1 MLNLA
6 RVERLLAKLH
16 IRDRD
21 GKGRVPFRFN
31 PNQQIIMERL
41 KKWQAKGNGVNA
53 ILLKSRRVGGSALAD
68 GILVCHCMAKDM
80 AEALIVA
87 HQHKSSQA
95 LMKVPKMLVKDL
107 PLPIDTSNQ
116 NKLIFPH
123 DDGDSTLTMATA
135 GSVVGGRG
143 ITNTALHLSEA
154 AFYPGVE
161 SFASLVSTVTRG
173 EEGVK
178 IIESTANGTVGQG
191 ETFYTYWN
199 AAVEGRNEFCPIFLT
214 HLDDPACRLLGAK
227 PQNVGDHP
235 DIGDYEREMVE
246 LMRKRKQPK
255 QEQLERIAWARA
267 TFETQCQGI
276 SLMLQQEYPICVAAE
291 TRVSTEEGI
300 IQIVEAG
307 KAKMSES
314 GPIEKWGPQPPSE
327 LWEMTTRMGRI
338 LRGTY
343 DHPVSTPDGFVRLSA
358 LKPGQVIELRPPMFA
373 RKLHVASWHIIPGAT
388 TSVVI
393 DEAWGKFLG
402 YFMGDGSWYK
412 GVVSIVCDA
421 KDIDVVEDAAV
432 LLDSLI
438 ARPVP
443 RTISKVKGR
452 KGAIELR
459 TCCKVAFDFF
469 RRLSIIHD
477 TESQSYYKRKVHVP
491 EIIFR
496 SPRSVVRQFLSA
508 LFECD
513 GSVAKDGQVRFGS
526 SKLDFVRDVQL
537 LLLGFGINSTIQP
550 NPKKNSNGYEY
561 TFWALSLSN
570 EGSLKFHQDIGFIGA
585 RKRGLKRTTPI
596 KYCKTPQFQDEVLS
610 VRATGEVDITYDFT
624 VEGEHVFSANG
635 ILTHNTPEMA
645 FIATGFP
652 AFEPSE
658 MSWANECLS
667 EPMTTGRFQSNGKS
681 LPGSWEVRQDGE
693 WQLWQLPQDGHF
705 YYLGADAAAGEE
717 VGESGQSRQTGD
729 FAAICI
735 WDGVTGE
742 QVAEMSARI
751 SPDLL
756 ADECNKA
763 GRYYNNAMANIE
775 LTGNLGRWAQVR
787 LRDHFNYPSFYRW
800 KGRDDYIGK
809 RNAMHTKTGI
819 GWDTNPATRELMF
832 AAFRAA
838 LRDQRVKPR
847 SKALVNQM
855 RVCSRIEGFRWDVR
869 RGHDDILLAALIA
882 WIAREQW
889 APPVALGGKKPE
901 ETEQP
906 MIERVRIQDDAS
918 TALQRHHAK
927 VMAHSK
933 GHYTDR
939 LIGV

>member
-1 MLNLA
+1 
-6 RVERLLAKLH
+6 
-16 IRDRD
+16 
-21 GKGRVPFRFN
+21 
-31 PNQQIIMERL
+31 MERL
-41 KKWQAKGNGVNA
+41 KKWQARGKPLWA
-53 ILLKSRRVGGSALAD
+53 IVDKSRRVGVSALSD
-68 GILVCHCMAKDM
+68 GLGTCHCMAKEM

-95 LMKVPKMLVKDL
+95 LFQIPKMLVRDL
-107 PLPIDTSNQ
+107 PMHIDTSNAG
-116 NKLIFPH
+116 KIVFPH
-123 DDGDSTLTMATA
+123 DKGDSTLTLATA

-143 ITNTALHLSEA
+143 MTLTFLHGSEVA
-154 AFYPGVE
+154 YWPGAE
-161 SFASLVSTVTRG
+161 SFASLLPAVSRS
-173 EEGVK
+173 EDS
-178 IIESTANGTVGQG
+178 IIILESTANGTVGQG
-191 ETFYTYWN
+191 ETFYQYWN
-199 AAVEGRNEFCPIFLT
+199 AAVEGRNDFCPIFLT
-214 HLDDPACRLLGAK
+214 HLDDPACRLFGAK
-227 PQNVGDHP
+227 PADIGDHP
-235 DIGDYEREMVE
+235 DIADYEREMLK
-246 LMRKRKQPK
+246 LMKKRKIARE
-255 QEQLERIAWARA
+255 EQHERIAWVRA

-276 SLMLQQEYPICVAAE
+276 ALMLQQEFPL
-291 TRVSTEEGI
+291 TSD
-300 IQIVEAG
+300 
-307 KAKMSES
+307 MS
-314 GPIEKWGPQPPSE
+314 
-327 LWEMTTRMGRI
+327 
-338 LRGTY
+338 
-343 DHPVSTPDGFVRLSA
+343 
-358 LKPGQVIELRPPMFA
+358 
-373 RKLHVASWHIIPGAT
+373 
-388 TSVVI
+388 
-393 DEAWGKFLG
+393 
-402 YFMGDGSWYK
+402 
-412 GVVSIVCDA
+412 
-421 KDIDVVEDAAV
+421 
-432 LLDSLI
+432 
-438 ARPVP
+438 
-443 RTISKVKGR
+443 
-452 KGAIELR
+452 
-459 TCCKVAFDFF
+459 
-469 RRLSIIHD
+469 
-477 TESQSYYKRKVHVP
+477 
-491 EIIFR
+491 
-496 SPRSVVRQFLSA
+496 
-508 LFECD
+508 
-513 GSVAKDGQVRFGS
+513 
-526 SKLDFVRDVQL
+526 
-537 LLLGFGINSTIQP
+537 
-550 NPKKNSNGYEY
+550 
-561 TFWALSLSN
+561 
-570 EGSLKFHQDIGFIGA
+570 
-585 RKRGLKRTTPI
+585 
-596 KYCKTPQFQDEVLS
+596 
-610 VRATGEVDITYDFT
+610 
-624 VEGEHVFSANG
+624 
-635 ILTHNTPEMA
+635 

-906 MIERVRIQDDAS
+906 MIERIRLQDDAS
-918 TALQRHHAK
+918 TALMRHHAK
-927 VMAHSK
+927 VMAHGK
-933 GHYTDR
+933 VHYTDR

>member
-1 MLNLA
+1 MK
-6 RVERLLAKLH
+6 RWQEK
-16 IRDRD
+16 
-21 GKGRVPFRFN
+21 GKGLNYIV
-31 PNQQIIMERL
+31 
-41 KKWQAKGNGVNA
+41 
-53 ILLKSRRVGGSALAD
+53 LKSRRVGISAQAE
-68 GILVCHCMAKDM
+68 GVLVCHCMAKDM

-95 LMKVPKMLVKDL
+95 LMQVPKMLVRDL

-116 NKLIFPH
+116 NKIIFPH
-123 DDGDSTLTMATA
+123 DAGDSSLTMATA

-143 ITNTALHLSEA
+143 MTLTGLHCSEGA
-154 AFYPGVE
+154 YYPGAE
-161 SFASLVSTVTRG
+161 SFAALLPAVTRG
-173 EEGVK
+173 EDGLK

-191 ETFYTYWN
+191 ETFYQYWN

-214 HLDDPACRLLGAK
+214 HLDDPACKIAGAK
-227 PQNVGDHP
+227 PQDIGDHP
-235 DIGDYEREMVE
+235 DIADYEREM
-246 LMRKRKQPK
+246 LKLLKKRKMPK
-255 QEQLERIAWARA
+255 PEQLERIAWVRA

-276 SLMLQQEYPICVAAE
+276 ALMLSQEYPV
-291 TRVSTEEGI
+291 
-300 IQIVEAG
+300 
-307 KAKMSES
+307 
-314 GPIEKWGPQPPSE
+314 
-327 LWEMTTRMGRI
+327 
-338 LRGTY
+338 
-343 DHPVSTPDGFVRLSA
+343 
-358 LKPGQVIELRPPMFA
+358 
-373 RKLHVASWHIIPGAT
+373 
-388 TSVVI
+388 
-393 DEAWGKFLG
+393 
-402 YFMGDGSWYK
+402 
-412 GVVSIVCDA
+412 
-421 KDIDVVEDAAV
+421 
-432 LLDSLI
+432 
-438 ARPVP
+438 
-443 RTISKVKGR
+443 
-452 KGAIELR
+452 
-459 TCCKVAFDFF
+459 
-469 RRLSIIHD
+469 
-477 TESQSYYKRKVHVP
+477 
-491 EIIFR
+491 
-496 SPRSVVRQFLSA
+496 
-508 LFECD
+508 
-513 GSVAKDGQVRFGS
+513 
-526 SKLDFVRDVQL
+526 
-537 LLLGFGINSTIQP
+537 
-550 NPKKNSNGYEY
+550 
-561 TFWALSLSN
+561 
-570 EGSLKFHQDIGFIGA
+570 
-585 RKRGLKRTTPI
+585 
-596 KYCKTPQFQDEVLS
+596 
-610 VRATGEVDITYDFT
+610 
-624 VEGEHVFSANG
+624 
-635 ILTHNTPEMA
+635 TPEMA

-906 MIERVRIQDDAS
+906 MIERIRLQDDAS
-918 TALQRHHAK
+918 TALMRHHAK